1 MLYALEGDE
10 VGTGSGQR
18 RRTPIEEA
26 SSGSRSTDRDSA
38 ERTAGRRYAVR
49 LELTRPCWS
58 ATCEERGRRDEGW
71 STDAETLRSRI
82 GRQVFLPDGSTRCRL
97 LIPIGHPASRRI
109 DEAGEVFEVEN
120 EIEYAA
126 GPGSQE
132 LRMVDPASGE
142 EQPVGN
148 DLLPTSEEEA
158 ARISADNLSEYLR
171 RARAE
176 VRRDGGAHG
185 VTTTAGGTA
194 AGTLRTGSRSEPEG
208 GAE

>member
-1 MLYALEGDE
+1 ME
-10 VGTGSGQR
+10 
-18 RRTPIEEA
+18 
-26 SSGSRSTDRDSA
+26 
-38 ERTAGRRYAVR
+38 
-49 LELTRPCWS
+49 
-58 ATCEERGRRDEGW
+58 
-71 STDAETLRSRI
+71 STDAETARSRI

-109 DEAGEVFEVEN
+109 DDAGHVFEVEN

-142 EQPVGN
+142 EQPVGS

-171 RARAE
+171 RARRKFDAT
-176 VRRDGGAHG
+176 VGP
-185 VTTTAGGTA
+185 TA
-194 AGTLRTGSRSEPEG
+194 
-208 GAE
+208 